1 MSYCSIRLT
10 SPNTTLNLINKVVL
24 QCKQKEQK
32 GKRQMKQLKQAAKR
46 NVVERPSADADML
59 KLISVDR
66 LKNMQ
71 LAAIP

>member
-1 MSYCSIRLT
+1 
-10 SPNTTLNLINKVVL
+10 
-24 QCKQKEQK
+24 
-32 GKRQMKQLKQAAKR
+32 MKQLKQAAKR

-59 KLISVDR
+59 QLICADR